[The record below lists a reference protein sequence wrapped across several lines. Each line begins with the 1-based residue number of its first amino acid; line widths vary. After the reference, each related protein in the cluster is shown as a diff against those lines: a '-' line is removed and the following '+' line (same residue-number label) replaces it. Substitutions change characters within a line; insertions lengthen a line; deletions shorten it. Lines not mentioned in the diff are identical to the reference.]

1 MSTNILAHNLMA
13 MNAGRQLKLNE
24 KEKAAVAERLSSG
37 YRINRAAD
45 DASGLAMSEKMRRQ
59 IRGLTQGA
67 YNIQE
72 GISYCKT
79 ADGAL
84 NEVSD
89 IMNRMEELAVKAA
102 NGTNSDKDR
111 QAIDA
116 EMQQLKAETERI
128 LGTTKYNEIYI
139 WKGGEPKFDT
149 VKTGNTSVN
158 AVNFRNTSTITLP
171 LTNNN
176 AAAYPKGANAQS
188 VSGPIRVEANETDGV
203 RFYWTGYNGKT
214 YYSNWKE
221 WPPDEEASIN
231 DPDNPNN
238 MITTTH
244 PGALSVKVSDL
255 MDYTVYPETKGI
267 DATLSYTTNKYST
280 QADLIASLNSTTF
293 TTTENTNNLAKTYK
307 SDGSDYSN
315 TVSAGCSI
323 YYPAI
328 VKSARDLDNTA
339 DTSFAKAKPSNGNNI
354 TKPSVSGSSYSG
366 TWRFYYTFD
375 GIGDVTASLTNITY
389 RLSSL
394 SEPDKGTWWS
404 WYPNEDSPYR
414 WQTSTSK
421 NPPANQ
427 RTDVSGVIYA
437 LTNTTDGLLKADLD
451 HDKTDP
457 GSITL
462 SFNLT
467 ANTPFTIESD
477 STQYTA
483 VGTMTLSMNLN
494 EKESLETVMNR
505 LLAMNG
511 SDLYSSSSSSNSD
524 SGGVGAKGASS
535 VIRPGYKY
543 ISIPTYGQVEL
554 PDPTPEKTIPIH
566 TAPESTED
574 VKILIT
580 YPILNNKLLGLTDT
594 NVLTT
599 ENALQALEDIQYAAE
614 MVSENRVLFGAYQ
627 NRLEHA
633 YNGTLNTVENTTAS
647 ESRIRDADMAEL
659 MYWYSLNQI
668 LVNAGESMLAQ
679 ATKNPETVLR
689 LIQE

>member
-24 KEKAAVAERLSSG
+24 KTKATAMERLSSG
-37 YRINRAAD
+37 YKINRAAD

-102 NGTNSDKDR
+102 NGTNSDNDR

-139 WKGGEPKFDT
+139 WKGGEPKLDT
-149 VKTGNTSVN
+149 VSTGTTSVR
-158 AVNFRNTSTITLP
+158 AVNYTAYNATIP

-176 AAAYPKGANAQS
+176 KAAYPAN
-188 VSGPIRVEANETDGV
+188 GLIRIEANETDGL
-203 RFYWTGYNGKT
+203 RFYWTGYNGNT

-221 WPPDEEASIN
+221 WPEDATSEVN
-231 DPDNPNN
+231 DPNDPNQ
-238 MITTTH
+238 MMSKTH
-244 PGALSVKVSDL
+244 PGSMTVRVSDL
-255 MDYTVYPETKGI
+255 MDYTAYPETEGI
-267 DATLSYTTNKYST
+267 DGTLSYSTNAYST
-280 QADLIASLNSTTF
+280 Q
-293 TTTENTNNLAKTYK
+293 NNLITSLKNSSLSVTPTTGNSAYTYNN
-307 SDGSDYSN
+307 DGSRN
-315 TVSAGCSI
+315 NNVSASVSLT
-323 YYPAI
+323 YPAI
-328 VKSARDLDNTA
+328 VKSERDLDDTA
-339 DTSFAKAKPSNGNNI
+339 DTSFARADPSNGTNLI
-354 TKPSVSGSSYSG
+354 SKPSGSNGSYTG
-366 TWRFYYTFD
+366 TWTFKYD
-375 GIGDVTASLTNITY
+375 FDKIGTVTATLSGVSYLLSLDSFDSNDFNVWWNWETLYN
-389 RLSSL
+389 
-394 SEPDKGTWWS
+394 GTRRERQMS
-404 WYPNEDSPYR
+404 AKAAQGNGVDAVLYALN
-414 WQTSTSK
+414 
-421 NPPANQ
+421 NPANGIL
-427 RTDVSGVIYA
+427 S
-437 LTNTTDGLLKADLD
+437 ADLD
-451 HDKTDP
+451 NDKNTGNDR
-457 GSITL
+457 GTITL

-467 ANTPFTIESD
+467 ANTPFTIENGTTS
-477 STQYTA
+477 YTN
-483 VGTMTLSMNLN
+483 VGSLTLTMSNIREN
-494 EKESLETVMNR
+494 ERLDDVMSR
-505 LLAMNG
+505 LLTVNG
-511 SDLYSSSSSSNSD
+511 TDIFSSSSFSNNSD
-524 SGGVGAKGASS
+524 SGGVGHNQGNSRLNSSS
-535 VIRPGYKY
+535 VF
-543 ISIPTYGQVEL
+543 ISNPTYGQVEL
-554 PDPTPEKTIPIH
+554 PDPSTEKTIPIY
-566 TAPESTED
+566 TAPECTED

-580 YPILNNKLLGLTDT
+580 YPILNNRLLGLTDT
-594 NVLTT
+594 NVLTA
-599 ENALQALEDIQYAAE
+599 EDALQALEDIQYAAE
-614 MVSENRVLFGAYQ
+614 MVSENRVLFGVYQ

-633 YNGTLNTVENTTAS
+633 YNGTMNTVENTTAS

>member
-24 KEKAAVAERLSSG
+24 KTKATAMERLSSG
-37 YRINRAAD
+37 YKINRAAD

-102 NGTNSDKDR
+102 NGTNSDNDR

-149 VKTGNTSVN
+149 VSAGNTSVYS
-158 AVNFRNTSTITLP
+158 VNYRNTSSITLP

-176 AAAYPKGANAQS
+176 AAAYPKGSNSQSPNAY
-188 VSGPIRVEANETDGV
+188 INLEADETNGV

-214 YYSNWKE
+214 YYSNWKA

-231 DPDNPNN
+231 DPDDPNK

-244 PGALSVKVSDL
+244 PGALSVKLSDL
-255 MDYTVYPETKGI
+255 MDYTAYPETKGI

-280 QADLIASLNSTTF
+280 QADLIASLNSTKFSTQ
-293 TTTENTNNLAKTYK
+293 TTTSNYAKTYK
-307 SDGSDYSN
+307 SDGSDYSG
-315 TVSAGCSI
+315 TVSASTVI

-328 VKSARDLDNTA
+328 VKSERDLDNTA
-339 DTSFAKAKPSNGNNI
+339 DTSFAKAKPSNASNI
-354 TKPSVSGSSYSG
+354 TKPSASGSSYSG
-366 TWRFYYTFD
+366 TWKFYYDFD
-375 GIGDVTASLTNITY
+375 GIGTVTASLSNITY
-389 RLSSL
+389 KLNST
-394 SEPDKGTWWS
+394 SEPDKGTWWY

-414 WQTSTSK
+414 WQSGTQK
-421 NPPANQ
+421 NPPASQ

-437 LTNTTDGLLKADLD
+437 LTNTTDGLLQADLD
-451 HDKTDP
+451 HDNADSGT
-457 GSITL
+457 ITL

-467 ANTPFTIESD
+467 ANTPFTIEND

-483 VGTMTLSMNLN
+483 VGTLTLSMSLREN
-494 EKESLETVMNR
+494 ESLATVMNR

-511 SDLYSSSSSSNSD
+511 SDLYASSNGSNSD
-524 SGGVGAKGASS
+524 SGGVGSKGASS

-543 ISIPTYGQVEL
+543 ISIPTYKQVEL
-554 PDPTPEKTIPIH
+554 PDPSPEKTIPIY
-566 TAPESTED
+566 TAPECTED

-594 NVLTT
+594 NVITADD
-599 ENALQALEDIQYAAE
+599 ALQALEDIQYAAE

-633 YNGTLNTVENTTAS
+633 YNGTMNTVENTTAS

-679 ATKNPETVLR
+679 ATKNPETVLK
-689 LIQE
+689 LIQ